1 LAPKDPKRML
11 PRVQTERLGFSTGQI
26 GDDIVAFGNWEDA
39 ILGMWGGWDVVIDP
53 YTSAQTATV
62 NVTINA
68 FIDTAVRHSASFAWS
83 TDAGNQ

>member
-1 LAPKDPKRML
+1 MYKQQGRA
-11 PRVQTERLGFSTGQI
+11 SSANQI
-26 GDDIVAFGNWEDA
+26 TDNKVAFEKWEDA
-39 ILGMWGGWDVVIDP
+39 ILGMWGGMDAVIDP

-68 FIDTAVRHSASFAWS
+68 FIDVAVRHAASFAWS

>member
-1 LAPKDPKRML
+1 VL
-11 PRVQTERLGFSTGQI
+11 
-26 GDDIVAFGNWEDA
+26 FGNFEDA
-39 ILGMWGGWDVVIDP
+39 IFAMWGGWDVVIDP

-68 FIDTAVRHSASFAWS
+68 FIDNAVRHAASFAWS